1 MNIFSYSK
9 QTITKN
15 DINNVI
21 KTLKSNYL
29 TQGPSVEKFENKIK
43 SFVKSKHA
51 AAVNSATSGLHLACL
66 SLGLKKND
74 YLWTVPNSFVA
85 SSNCALYCGASVEFV
100 DINSNTWNIDENLLE
115 KKLLQTPSKKL
126 PKILV
131 VVHYAGEPA
140 NLKKIF
146 SLSKKFKF
154 KIIEDASHALGSK
167 IC

>member
-9 QTITKN
+9 QTITKK

-51 AAVNSATSGLHLACL
+51 VAVNSATSGLHLACL
-66 SLGLKKND
+66 GLGLKKND

-85 SSNCALYCGASVEFV
+85 SSNCALYCGARVEFV
-100 DINSNTWNIDENLLE
+100 DINSNTWNIDEN
-115 KKLLQTPSKKL
+115 
-126 PKILV
+126 
-131 VVHYAGEPA
+131 
-140 NLKKIF
+140 
-146 SLSKKFKF
+146 
-154 KIIEDASHALGSK
+154 
-167 IC
+167 